1 MLNLLK
7 DYMSHR
13 TQQTSINGTLSQ
25 PREINYGV
33 PQGSVLG
40 PIFFFLFIN
49 DMEKVIK
56 HSQICLF
63 ADDTVLY
70 NSNINKEIME
80 LELQED
86 LTSLSRWLNNE
97 LTINVKKSKVMTFS
111 THSRK
116 IDGINLG
123 INGQILDTVDTYKYL
138 GLIIDNKLSFQNH
151 IYHVSRQVVE
161 KRATCRLPDC
171 ATTCVWKH

>member
-1 MLNLLK
+1 
-7 DYMSHR
+7 
-13 TQQTSINGTLSQ
+13 
-25 PREINYGV
+25 
-33 PQGSVLG
+33 
-40 PIFFFLFIN
+40 
-49 DMEKVIK
+49 MENVIK

-63 ADDTVLY
+63 VDDTVLY
-70 NSNINKEIME
+70 NSNINKETME

-86 LTSLSRWLNNE
+86 LTSLSRWLNNNE

-116 IDGINLG
+116 IDGINLC

-151 IYHVSRQVVE
+151 IYHVSRQVNYKLRKLKVIQNNIHINTAVTIF
-161 KRATCRLPDC
+161 KSVIQPHLDYCNI
-171 ATTCVWKH
+171 VWDAADNL

>member
-70 NSNINKEIME
+70 NSNINK
-80 LELQED
+80 D
-86 LTSLSRWLNNE
+86 LWN
-97 LTINVKKSKVMTFS
+97 
-111 THSRK
+111 
-116 IDGINLG
+116 
-123 INGQILDTVDTYKYL
+123 
-138 GLIIDNKLSFQNH
+138 
-151 IYHVSRQVVE
+151 
-161 KRATCRLPDC
+161 
-171 ATTCVWKH
+171 